1 MKQNRQAAG
10 GHGVCPAGKGFA
22 FGVAFVFV
30 LVGGLLSSA
39 LAISPSHAGR
49 DYLDD
54 RYVRVIVIFRHDLAE
69 HLDAIDRSER
79 KMERRL
85 RSWGSYAGL
94 ASIQNRGR
102 VGGAHRLIH
111 WAGKRLIPDV
121 DRYSLTNMIAAITR
135 YEIARAFPR
144 FRGYVRFV
152 IEEMKIARHPVAYL
166 RGTAS
171 YIRGSVEVVDY
182 GGHTLGRLSGIAA
195 RSGLSY
201 TVDPTY
207 DEPGLLFPEEDLA
220 LRVGPTV
227 ALFVTR
233 MMMRIWP
240 HRADRFAGPVLYR
253 GDQGLTARFH

>member
-1 MKQNRQAAG
+1 MRQDEWTARRQGVHRAG
-10 GHGVCPAGKGFA
+10 RGLSIGTGLATL
-22 FGVAFVFV
+22 
-30 LVGGLLSSA
+30 LVGILWSWWP
-39 LAISPSHAGR
+39 AIAPSHAAP

-54 RYVRVIVIFRHDLAE
+54 RYVRVIVIFRRDLAE
-69 HLDAIDRSER
+69 RLDAIDRAER

-94 ASIQNRGR
+94 ASVHNRGR
-102 VGGAHRLIH
+102 VGGARRLIR

-121 DRYSLTNMIAAITR
+121 DRYSVANMIAAITR

-166 RGTAS
+166 RGRAS

-182 GGHTLGRLSGIAA
+182 GGHTLGRFSGLTT
-195 RSGLSY
+195 RSSLSY

-207 DEPGLLFPEEDLA
+207 DGPGLLFPKEDLA
-220 LRVGPTV
+220 TRVGPMLV
-227 ALFVTR
+227 LFVAR
-233 MMMRIWP
+233 MVERIWP

-253 GDQGLTARFH
+253 GRQGLPATFN